1 MEVIAV
7 HMVWVNYSCHCKFS
21 VQFIQV
27 IVIIIEGLRERT
39 AYVSQL

>member
-7 HMVWVNYSCHCKFS
+7 HTVWVSYSCHCKFS

-27 IVIIIEGLRERT
+27 IVIVIEGLCERT
-39 AYVSQL
+39 EYVSQL